1 MFTVLIAEKEHIS
14 SIENYKI
21 FLKPYLNDHF
31 GLCEWIPGEETLSRA
46 VPTLEKT
53 VSPYRQWR
61 AVILCEEEG
70 LLLRNPF
77 EVVTCNCP
85 IRPEYAD
92 EETLTAYLQAV
103 RKEKCRA
110 YDEASKKP
118 LVRLVTRLCEEPLA
132 VSENR
137 KDPARQDTQDAE
149 PVEGTMV
156 RKMDLEFDEYWYEA
170 QYKNQLRQQIL
181 GEERINFYYPAE
193 VICIAKRTHEE
204 EAYAVASA
212 WATHDVS
219 QYRRFYDWNMYYDK
233 MRYVAY
239 DILPRNHTQYPTE
252 YLKFLATVLLIAG
265 HELPPDALRPHFVY
279 AVQGE
284 SEDDALGQ
292 LLRSYDKKL
301 CATAAEIEDRV
312 RQMENDTPRKLS
324 DAQINEMFGGN
335 SNISVSIE
343 NRAPVEALYAETSGF
358 GMATDVPVEE
368 RDVWAGAYKTS
379 RASVLRMVK
388 LAPRGLKRAGE
399 TLRVLAAQNPGNYA
413 KLDAFQK
420 EDIAEKIDH
429 EELSLARLFSQN
441 GFYPKKYEEELTQ
454 SADAVYDKIETRIT
468 MRQIIIMSVLAV
480 VSLLVGFI
488 PLVIR
493 GMKNLE
499 GEQVSAAM
507 LLFACTL
514 ALLAGTALVCLL
526 LLRGALKKKVDD
538 YNNTV
543 KGINDELSASLA
555 QYSSYLGHLC
565 AAMRGFRA
573 LNYLSE
579 NEPESAQVV
588 RIYRKHQAD
597 ILMQRCL
604 LRTLFGEYL
613 PALADVTC
621 QDEEP
626 YPFEF
631 ELARDYQYDMPL
643 QKGDAGRIE
652 FFDRGNMI
660 SVSSTFI
667 RRVSARLEE
676 YYD

>member
-85 IRPEYAD
+85 VRPEYAD

-279 AVQGE
+279 GLGHGMAAHHQHTGAPEQIAAHVDAV
-284 SEDDALGQ
+284 LV
-292 LLRSYDKKL
+292 LLRHRVIEEQRQIEHGANGGIARIIDH
-301 CATAAEIEDRV
+301 AAVMRRLLHIHR
-312 RQMENDTPRKLS
+312 RITTPRSGDISKGS
-324 DAQINEMFGGN
+324 FHYHT
-335 SNISVSIE
+335 SNI
-343 NRAPVEALYAETSGF
+343 
-358 GMATDVPVEE
+358 
-368 RDVWAGAYKTS
+368 
-379 RASVLRMVK
+379 
-388 LAPRGLKRAGE
+388 
-399 TLRVLAAQNPGNYA
+399 
-413 KLDAFQK
+413 
-420 EDIAEKIDH
+420 
-429 EELSLARLFSQN
+429 
-441 GFYPKKYEEELTQ
+441 
-454 SADAVYDKIETRIT
+454 
-468 MRQIIIMSVLAV
+468 
-480 VSLLVGFI
+480 
-488 PLVIR
+488 
-493 GMKNLE
+493 
-499 GEQVSAAM
+499 
-507 LLFACTL
+507 
-514 ALLAGTALVCLL
+514 
-526 LLRGALKKKVDD
+526 
-538 YNNTV
+538 
-543 KGINDELSASLA
+543 
-555 QYSSYLGHLC
+555 
-565 AAMRGFRA
+565 
-573 LNYLSE
+573 
-579 NEPESAQVV
+579 
-588 RIYRKHQAD
+588 
-597 ILMQRCL
+597 
-604 LRTLFGEYL
+604 
-613 PALADVTC
+613 
-621 QDEEP
+621 
-626 YPFEF
+626 
-631 ELARDYQYDMPL
+631 
-643 QKGDAGRIE
+643 
-652 FFDRGNMI
+652 
-660 SVSSTFI
+660 
-667 RRVSARLEE
+667 
-676 YYD
+676 